1 MIAKNNLIFVIE
13 QTIKKRTKQYLVKEI
28 IVTFITTA
36 LTEWISR
43 FFRYYS
49 IFLREFERIPRKRG
63 EAKILVAPTNESLNN
78 SVYRNIAD
86 NVFFFCQIIV
96 HDYLTPVVG
105 FSRFAS
111 VPKSFAVPTNR
122 LSNYSN
128 PTTMGHKIW
137 RNIR

>member
-1 MIAKNNLIFVIE
+1 MTMIAKNNLIFVIE

-63 EAKILVAPTNESLNN
+63 EAKLLVAPTNESLNN

-86 NVFFFCQIIV
+86 NVFF
-96 HDYLTPVVG
+96 
-105 FSRFAS
+105 
-111 VPKSFAVPTNR
+111 
-122 LSNYSN
+122 LSNNRERLFDTSGGIQ
-128 PTTMGHKIW
+128 PVRIGP
-137 RNIR
+137 